1 MVRTLERLGVE
12 EQSRR
17 GMRREEDLFLFG
29 LPGYEMMMDDDR
41 FRQNHKNMQLEESL
55 KQLLGDEVMAARPSV
70 KTLIGNDDL

>member
-1 MVRTLERLGVE
+1 
-12 EQSRR
+12 
-17 GMRREEDLFLFG
+17 
-29 LPGYEMMMDDDR
+29 MMMDDDR